1 MTDIP
6 RNVLIQH
13 PSGKLISDHREEGKN
28 LMRRAGVDP
37 DAPLDIDWTRAP
49 DRRDNRNAE
58 EIGQAILA
66 KRAQPKIVETNGN
79 ETMRSCTCSLGVTS
93 IECPWH
99 GGAI

>member
-37 DAPLDIDWTRAP
+37 DAPLNVDW
-49 DRRDNRNAE
+49 
-58 EIGQAILA
+58 
-66 KRAQPKIVETNGN
+66 
-79 ETMRSCTCSLGVTS
+79 
-93 IECPWH
+93 
-99 GGAI
+99 